1 MTRHP
6 RLYWT
11 LHDGTHR
18 TNKVLRKPYDNQ
30 WTWGPLQKARRKA
43 RQPVTKMD
51 SSDQRGEVILRNLAH
66 DLLSEYECD
75 SFKQILHQFKQTQ
88 SVATLCHQVKPLINT
103 TEKLLLLVELSSRIP
118 RSLQEDFHRIC
129 SLQFANYETY
139 LRIYSHGNALE
150 DNPRVIA
157 QDSSGKFQIVSRGSE
172 KKFMVNSNSY
182 KNYTD
187 INSQHGTSVTSGIY
201 SDHDEESLKPVDD
214 TNGDV
219 FLWGPGNYGS
229 VEPKKTTK
237 VVKPAV
243 NGAVRRIFLAR
254 REDGSLGLGIQGGK
268 EYGTEISV
276 NVLDPEGP
284 AASQG
289 VVLGDTILEVN
300 GTDFRHL
307 THAEAVTLIRNA
319 WNIIIL
325 VQSGGLRRSR
335 QSQRKVSEHLQ
346 VVDLEVV
353 VYPSVEGRLGCAT
366 NRRNKN
372 KVLVVRS
379 VDANSPAHKAGIL
392 AGDLITKIDGVDIR
406 SLTERQISSLTRT
419 KRLMICIR
427 RGVRSTETGSPRPGN
442 RERPGSSSK
451 GRGGSPNRNRS
462 NNFHDKPETDLERF
476 TQAFGT
482 MDVDNEDG
490 QNGNFNKTNQNNNKN
505 NTKDGNWMLTP
516 KEDPTPKFFHRKEF
530 ITAPNVQTRAR
541 ADSQGAAQFERRS
554 RSRGRD
560 AIQVV
565 WGGGVRRYVRSRSQS
580 PHHTQRSRRH
590 SRSMSRRE
598 QDILMA
604 IQMGVEKRQRALRL
618 SLYQTPDNS
627 DLDWEL

>member
-1 MTRHP
+1 MS
-6 RLYWT
+6 LFVMFCC
-11 LHDGTHR
+11 LND
-18 TNKVLRKPYDNQ
+18 VLRRPYDTQ

-43 RQPVTKMD
+43 RQPVSRMD

-66 DLLSEYECD
+66 DLLSEYECEE
-75 SFKQILHQFKQTQ
+75 FKQILHQFKQTQ

-118 RSLQEDFHRIC
+118 RNLQEDFHRIC
-129 SLQFANYETY
+129 SIQFANYETY
-139 LRIYSHGNALE
+139 LRIYSHGNSLA

-157 QDSSGKFQIVSRGSE
+157 QDSSGKFQIVSNGSE
-172 KKFMVNSNSY
+172 KKFMVNSNNY

-201 SDHDEESLKPVDD
+201 SEHDDESLKPVDD
-214 TNGDV
+214 TSGDV
-219 FLWGPGNYGS
+219 FLWGSGNYGN
-229 VEPKKTTK
+229 VEAKKTNNN
-237 VVKPAV
+237 VKPSV
-243 NGAVRRIFLAR
+243 SGTVRRIFLAR

-325 VQSGGLRRSR
+325 VQSGGRRRSHH
-335 QSQRKVSEHLQ
+335 SQRRVSEHLQ
-346 VVDLEVV
+346 VVDLEVL
-353 VYPSVEGRLGCAT
+353 VYPSVDGRLGCAT

-379 VDANSPAHKAGIL
+379 VDANSPAYKAGIV

-406 SLTERQISSLTRT
+406 SLTERQITSLTRT

-427 RGVRSTETGSPRPGN
+427 RGVKSPEVGSPKPGK
-442 RERPGSSSK
+442 RERPDSSDRRSGSTY
-451 GRGGSPNRNRS
+451 GQRS
-462 NNFHDKPETDLERF
+462 NKHDRPETDLERF
-476 TQAFGT
+476 TRAFGT
-482 MDVDNEDG
+482 MDVDSEEVDG
-490 QNGNFNKTNQNNNKN
+490 GNMKKTNQNNKRNS
-505 NTKDGNWMLTP
+505 TKDGNWMLTP
-516 KEDPTPKFFHRKEF
+516 KEDPAPKFFHRKEF
-530 ITAPNVQTRAR
+530 ITTPNVQSRPR
-541 ADSQGAAQFERRS
+541 ADSHGAAQFERRS
-554 RSRGRD
+554 RSHGRD

-580 PHHTQRSRRH
+580 PHHTQRSRRR
-590 SRSMSRRE
+590 SRSSSRHE
-598 QDILMA
+598 QDIMTA

>member
-1 MTRHP
+1 
-6 RLYWT
+6 
-11 LHDGTHR
+11 
-18 TNKVLRKPYDNQ
+18 
-30 WTWGPLQKARRKA
+30 
-43 RQPVTKMD
+43 MD

-66 DLLSEYECD
+66 DLLSEYECEE
-75 SFKQILHQFKQTQ
+75 FRQILHQFKQTQ

-118 RSLQEDFHRIC
+118 QSLQEDFHRIC
-129 SLQFANYETY
+129 SIQFANYETY
-139 LRIYSHGNALE
+139 LRIYSHGNSLA

-157 QDSSGKFQIVSRGSE
+157 QDSSGKFQIVSHGSE
-172 KKFMVNSNSY
+172 KKFMVNSSNY

-187 INSQHGTSVTSGIY
+187 VNSQHGTSVTSGIY
-201 SDHDEESLKPVDD
+201 SEHDDESLKPTDD
-214 TNGDV
+214 TSGDV
-219 FLWGPGNYGS
+219 FLWGSGNYGNAGKYGNMDA
-229 VEPKKTTK
+229 KKTNNS
-237 VVKPAV
+237 VKPST
-243 NGAVRRIFLAR
+243 NGVRRIFLAR

-289 VVLGDTILEVN
+289 VALGDTILEVN

-319 WNIIIL
+319 WNIIML
-325 VQSGGLRRSR
+325 VQSGGIRKSSHR
-335 QSQRKVSEHLQ
+335 SQRRVSEHLQ
-346 VVDLEVV
+346 VVDMEVV
-353 VYPSVEGRLGCAT
+353 VYPAGDGRLGCAT

-379 VDANSPAHKAGIL
+379 VDNNSPAHKAGIL

-406 SLTERQISSLTRT
+406 SLTERQITSLTRT

-427 RGVRSTETGSPRPGN
+427 RGVRSQDVGSPKPGN
-442 RERPGSSSK
+442 RERTLSSE
-451 GRGGSPNRNRS
+451 RS
-462 NNFHDKPETDLERF
+462 GHGKQANNHHDKPETDLERF
-476 TQAFGT
+476 TRAFGSI
-482 MDVDNEDG
+482 DVDNE
-490 QNGNFNKTNQNNNKN
+490 GNEGNLNNKSQNNRKN
-505 NTKDGNWMLTP
+505 STKDGNWMLTP
-516 KEDPTPKFFHRKEF
+516 KEDPAPKFFQRKEF
-530 ITAPNVQTRAR
+530 IATPNVPSRPR
-541 ADSQGAAQFERRS
+541 ADSHGAAQFERRS
-554 RSRGRD
+554 RSHGRD

-580 PHHTQRSRRH
+580 PHHTQRSRRR
-590 SRSMSRRE
+590 SRSSSRHE
-598 QDILMA
+598 QDIMMA

>member
-1 MTRHP
+1 MHTQSRIHVQTTK
-6 RLYWT
+6 YFQ
-11 LHDGTHR
+11 
-18 TNKVLRKPYDNQ
+18 VLRRPYDTQ

-43 RQPVTKMD
+43 RQPVVRMD

-66 DLLSEYECD
+66 DLLSEYECEE
-75 SFKQILHQFKQTQ
+75 FKQILYQFKQTQ

-139 LRIYSHGNALE
+139 LRIYSHGNSLAE
-150 DNPRVIA
+150 NPRVIA

-172 KKFMVNSNSY
+172 KKFMVNSNNY

-201 SDHDEESLKPVDD
+201 SEHDEESLKPVDD
-214 TNGDV
+214 TNGDDV
-219 FLWGPGNYGS
+219 FLWGSGNYGNT
-229 VEPKKTTK
+229 EPRKTSN
-237 VVKPAV
+237 VVKTSN
-243 NGAVRRIFLAR
+243 NGTVRRIFLAR

-276 NVLDPEGP
+276 NVVDPEGP

-289 VVLGDTILEVN
+289 VALGDTILEVN

-319 WNIIIL
+319 WNIIMLI
-325 VQSGGLRRSR
+325 QSGGRRRSHH
-335 QSQRKVSEHLQ
+335 SQRKVSEHLQ
-346 VVDLEVV
+346 VVELEVL
-353 VYPSVEGRLGCAT
+353 VYPSVDGRLGCAT

-379 VDANSPAHKAGIL
+379 VDANSPAYKAGIV

-406 SLTERQISSLTRT
+406 SLTERQITSLTRT

-427 RGVRSTETGSPRPGN
+427 RGVKSSDAGSLRPGN
-442 RERPGSSSK
+442 REPTDSSH
-451 GRGGSPNRNRS
+451 GRNSSPHRNKS
-462 NNFHDKPETDLERF
+462 NKLQEKAETDLERF
-476 TQAFGT
+476 TRVFGT
-482 MDVDNEDG
+482 MDVDGEG
-490 QNGNFNKTNQNNNKN
+490 SQGGSVNKTNQYNKKN
-505 NTKDGNWMLTP
+505 STKDGNWMLNT
-516 KEDPTPKFFHRKEF
+516 KEDATPKFFHRKEF
-530 ITAPNVQTRAR
+530 ITTPNVQTRTR
-541 ADSQGAAQFERRS
+541 ADSHGAAQFERRS
-554 RSRGRD
+554 RSHGRD

-580 PHHTQRSRRH
+580 PHHTQRSRRR
-590 SRSMSRRE
+590 SRSLSRHER
-598 QDILMA
+598 DIMMA
-604 IQMGVEKRQRALRL
+604 IQMGMEKRQRALRL